1 MAFEREQIAG
11 RRLARD
17 NPADVEREVG
27 EARET
32 RALGV
37 EMPELEPPAVP
48 LTAGVLTRDAVE
60 PAFDTARQREVG
72 RVDCQH
78 QTPVEDALVEPL
90 GQDELHALAAA
101 NAGGELLPFVDPGEL
116 LASPMLAVTD
126 GGADDGRLQAG
137 ERAFEQVI
145 LAVAG
150 RPADGDQ
157 ELVRR
162 EAEEA

>member
-48 LTAGVLTRDAVE
+48 LTAGVLARDAVE
-60 PAFDTARQREVG
+60 PAFDTARQGEVG
-72 RVDCQH
+72 RVDRQH
-78 QTPVEDALVEPL
+78 QPPVEDALVEPL
-90 GQDELHALAAA
+90 GSRTNSMPSQRPTRVVSSSHSLIQE
-101 NAGGELLPFVDPGEL
+101 NCWRRQC
-116 LASPMLAVTD
+116 SP
-126 GGADDGRLQAG
+126 
-137 ERAFEQVI
+137 
-145 LAVAG
+145 
-150 RPADGDQ
+150 
-157 ELVRR
+157 
-162 EAEEA
+162 